1 MVGGFLVASVSLVC
15 VDLGEGLDVI
25 ADAGC
30 DRRQRLP
37 GIELGAGIPMAQIV
51 ESKVLRSVH
60 VASKS
65 TEGLG
70 ETVGMRRRKT
80 LGVDAEV
87 GEHVGP
93 VREGRAE
100 PECSSSLL
108 LEVVD
113 E

>member
-37 GIELGAGIPMAQIV
+37 GIELGAGVPTMAQIV
-51 ESKVLRSVH
+51 VMPKVLRSVH
-60 VASKS
+60 VAPKS

-70 ETVGMRRRKT
+70 
-80 LGVDAEV
+80 
-87 GEHVGP
+87 
-93 VREGRAE
+93 
-100 PECSSSLL
+100 
-108 LEVVD
+108 
-113 E
+113 